1 MNNGKNKKH
10 KTTYKEVLMAFY
22 EYLRRPKTVFDIKD
36 RLKAVI
42 FFAIVLAT
50 MRKKCYNRSAK
61 HARNRET
68 FLCGY
73 VQPFLP

>member
-36 RLKAVI
+36 RLKALI
-42 FFAIVLAT
+42 FFAIIIWILEEI
-50 MRKKCYNRSAK
+50 SQFFAK
-61 HARNRET
+61 M
-68 FLCGY
+68 
-73 VQPFLP
+73 

>member
-36 RLKAVI
+36 RLKALI
-42 FFAIVLAT
+42 FFAIIIWMLEEIAQFF
-50 MRKKCYNRSAK
+50 AK
-61 HARNRET
+61 M
-68 FLCGY
+68 
-73 VQPFLP
+73 

>member
-36 RLKAVI
+36 RLKALI
-42 FFAIVLAT
+42 FFAIIIWILEEIAQFFSK
-50 MRKKCYNRSAK
+50 M
-61 HARNRET
+61 
-68 FLCGY
+68 
-73 VQPFLP
+73 

>member
-36 RLKAVI
+36 RLKALI
-42 FFAIVLAT
+42 LFAIIILILEEIAQFFAK
-50 MRKKCYNRSAK
+50 M
-61 HARNRET
+61 
-68 FLCGY
+68 
-73 VQPFLP
+73 

>member
-36 RLKAVI
+36 RLKALI
-42 FFAIVLAT
+42 FFAIIIWILEEIAQFF
-50 MRKKCYNRSAK
+50 AK
-61 HARNRET
+61 I
-68 FLCGY
+68 
-73 VQPFLP
+73 

>member
-36 RLKAVI
+36 RLEALI
-42 FFAIVLAT
+42 FFAIIIWILEEIAQFF
-50 MRKKCYNRSAK
+50 AK
-61 HARNRET
+61 M
-68 FLCGY
+68 
-73 VQPFLP
+73 

>member
-36 RLKAVI
+36 RLKALI
-42 FFAIVLAT
+42 FFAIIIWILEEIT
-50 MRKKCYNRSAK
+50 QFFAK
-61 HARNRET
+61 M
-68 FLCGY
+68 
-73 VQPFLP
+73 

>member
-36 RLKAVI
+36 RLKALI
-42 FFAIVLAT
+42 FFAIIIWILEEIAQFF
-50 MRKKCYNRSAK
+50 AK
-61 HARNRET
+61 M
-68 FLCGY
+68 
-73 VQPFLP
+73 